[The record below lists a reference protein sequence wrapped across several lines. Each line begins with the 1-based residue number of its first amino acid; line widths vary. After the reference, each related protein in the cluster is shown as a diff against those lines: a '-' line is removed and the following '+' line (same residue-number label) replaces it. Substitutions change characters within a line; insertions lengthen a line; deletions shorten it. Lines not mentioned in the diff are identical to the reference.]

1 MILINLLPVRRL
13 KKRAKTRTEV
23 FVVGAAFIVLCT
35 VLLGATLLMSMNVK
49 QTVNEVARLEAKKK
63 SYDSTLNEIKRLEK
77 QKQQLF
83 VKIEAIKQ
91 LKKQSQ
97 VSVHLLDE
105 IARVTP
111 ANSLWL
117 NSLKQSGT
125 TISLDG
131 VALDNTTVAE
141 YMKKIEASP
150 YLQSPVLVSSAQ
162 KVVATRNL
170 QSFTMTMGVVVAQ
183 PEEDGK
189 VGGVK

>member
-23 FVVGAAFIVLCT
+23 FVVGAAFVVLCT

-49 QTVNEVARLEAKKK
+49 QTINEVARLEAKKK
-63 SYDSTLNEIKRLEK
+63 SYDSTLKEIKRLEK
-77 QKQQLF
+77 QKEQLF
-83 VKIEAIKQ
+83 VKIEAIKK
-91 LKKQSQ
+91 LKSQSQ

-105 IARVTP
+105 IAKVTP

-117 NSLKQSGT
+117 NSLKQTGA

-150 YLQSPVLVSSAQ
+150 FLQAPVLVNSSR
-162 KVVATRNL
+162 KVVASRNL
-170 QSFTMTMGVVVAQ
+170 QAFTMRMGVVVG
-183 PEEDGK
+183 PVKDGK
-189 VGGVK
+189 KGGVK